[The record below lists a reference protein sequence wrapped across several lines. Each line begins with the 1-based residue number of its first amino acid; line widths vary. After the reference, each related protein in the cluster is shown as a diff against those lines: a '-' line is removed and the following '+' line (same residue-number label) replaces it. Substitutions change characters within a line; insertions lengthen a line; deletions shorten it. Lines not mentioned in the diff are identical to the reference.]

1 MSTSDN
7 DVASD
12 FEDAY
17 ESEPEVTADSQAYHD
32 GMLDFVAWW
41 WTRHPK
47 EKKED
52 APSRDEL
59 LESHGQLRAAVAAAA
74 SARDDDS
81 DDDDENGAS
90 LPYEDNIDPEELERY
105 IREFKEE
112 DLTAELCRQTEGAAT
127 PQEAA
132 QRWLL
137 RVTPALRPSC
147 VRQKNGRCL
156 RGRIKAVERYRGD
169 EDEVVAA
176 WLKSE
181 GVTEEDLAQLDE
193 EEEEE
198 EEPEADSD
206 DSEWEQPST
215 DDDEEDE
222 DFDEEEPPPKRLRR
236 QTIAPSAQQIVAA

>member
-1 MSTSDN
+1 MSTTIDY
-7 DVASD
+7 DEASD

-17 ESEPEVTADSQAYHD
+17 ESEPEVTADTQAYHN

-41 WTRHPK
+41 WTQHAN

-52 APSRDEL
+52 SPSRDEL
-59 LESHGQLRAAVAAAA
+59 LEAHGHLRDAVTA
-74 SARDDDS
+74 ARDDDS
-81 DDDDENGAS
+81 DDEDSKS

-105 IREFKEE
+105 IRGVKE
-112 DLTAELCRQTEGAAT
+112 DLTAELFRQTEGAST

-137 RVTPALRPSC
+137 RVTPALRPAC

-181 GVTEEDLAQLDE
+181 GVTEEELAQLE
-193 EEEEE
+193 EEEQEE
-198 EEPEADSD
+198 EKQEAGSDSD

-215 DDDEEDE
+215 EDDDDE
-222 DFDEEEPPPKRLRR
+222 DFDDEEPPPPAKRLMRH
-236 QTIAPSAQQIVAA
+236 APSSAQQIVTA

>member
-1 MSTSDN
+1 
-7 DVASD
+7 
-12 FEDAY
+12 
-17 ESEPEVTADSQAYHD
+17 
-32 GMLDFVAWW
+32 MLDFVAWW

-47 EKKED
+47 END
-52 APSRDEL
+52 SPSRDEL
-59 LESHGQLRAAVAAAA
+59 LESHGQLRAAVAAA

-81 DDDDENGAS
+81 DDDDDENSES

-105 IREFKEE
+105 IRGFKEE

-156 RGRIKAVERYRGD
+156 RGRIKAVDRYRGD

-198 EEPEADSD
+198 EEPDSD

-215 DDDEEDE
+215 DDEEEDE
-222 DFDEEEPPPKRLRR
+222 DFDEEEPPPPKRLRR